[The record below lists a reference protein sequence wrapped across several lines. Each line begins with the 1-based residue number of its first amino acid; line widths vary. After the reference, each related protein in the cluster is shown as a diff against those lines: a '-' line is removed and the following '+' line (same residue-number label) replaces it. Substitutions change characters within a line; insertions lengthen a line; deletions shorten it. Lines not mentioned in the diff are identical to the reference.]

1 MHTQPTMGHSFS
13 TAMNTLKREFCKRSS
28 AVLHKDK
35 TESHHILKPTVAF
48 HDSDDT
54 DPALDSALDPAL
66 DSSPFL

>member
-1 MHTQPTMGHSFS
+1 
-13 TAMNTLKREFCKRSS
+13 MNTLKREFCKRSS

-66 DSSPFL
+66 DSAPFL